1 MADRA
6 TRERDLR
13 SENRRLKSALC
24 AIHNALHADDVNQ
37 AHELCEC
44 AIEGETVTQPNISA
58 GEAAKGMA
66 FAAQFNR
73 LAAQHRMHACC
84 ITLVPSKTVAGAV
97 SLQLCG
103 QVDACKVVEEAL
115 RGAQSTYMGD
125 HAALPAQGEATP

>member
-6 TRERDLR
+6 TRERELR
-13 SENRRLKSALC
+13 RENSRLKAALC
-24 AIHNALHADDVNQ
+24 AVHDALHADDVNR

-44 AIEGETVTQPNISA
+44 AIDGETVTQPNISA

-84 ITLVPSKTVAGAV
+84 ITLVPSKTVENAV

-103 QVDACKVVEEAL
+103 QIDACKIVEGML
-115 RGAQSTYMGD
+115 RGKESTYMGD
-125 HAALPAQGEATP
+125 HANTPTEEL